1 MEIAQDFFLM
11 ADFSMRVDKG
21 SGITVTVSYKQIYL
35 LKNQSKS
42 WSNRKI

>member
-1 MEIAQDFFLM
+1 M
-11 ADFSMRVDKG
+11 ADFSIIVDEG
-21 SGITVTVSYKQIYL
+21 SGITVTVSNKEIYL